1 MIFRSMQTLIIEV
14 WCEVLTL
21 KYIHGCSKTN
31 IKISQFTKKMYID
44 PAHIIKEKNLVSN
57 LHRGQLKIDENKINL
72 YKNYL

>member
-44 PAHIIKEKNLVSN
+44 PAHIIKEKNLS
-57 LHRGQLKIDENKINL
+57 I
-72 YKNYL
+72 